1 MTFRFLR
8 LFMLVCGAALAHLA
22 MAPVPAHAGRILDPA
37 TITQTT
43 LPNGLRVVIKEAPS
57 IPLVALNVWV
67 RAGSSDE
74 TEENNG
80 VSHFL
85 EHLMFKGSKKR
96 GPGEFDLEIEGLGGL
111 ANATTMEDATQY
123 YVVVAQQ
130 YALQALE
137 ALGDMISNPTFP
149 EEELR
154 RERQIILNEV
164 AQAAEDPQRI
174 LSEWINRLSFQ
185 SHPYRLPI
193 AGTPQSIRQITR
205 EKIQAF
211 YDKYYVA
218 GNMTLVVVGAV
229 KAAEV
234 LPQIEAAFA
243 GLRTGPVPARDYSME
258 PIPEKVRFSTLER
271 PVSGASLVFGFRAPG
286 MDAKDDV
293 CAMDVLLYILGEQRA
308 QSGRLNRELRQK
320 QNLVSAIWSDYVTL
334 RHPGI
339 VTFWAETEP
348 AKLEAARAAILEQ
361 IAQVRD
367 TLVPD
372 DEIQRAKMLLLG
384 VYTMDNETYDG
395 QAGTLGFYEA
405 KDTYQFALEYEER
418 IARVT
423 AADIQRVARKY
434 LGENSYCLAVLRPKQ
449 SEGGSIATGTE
460 TRSIDPPLEGEPA
473 PAAESTRPEEAPTP
487 TTEGT
492 RPEGASAPAGA
503 QPAGEGPQPPEGGD
517 MQSGNQ
523 AASGAT
529 PSEAGGAE

>member
-1 MTFRFLR
+1 VTFRSLR
-8 LFMLVCGAALAHLA
+8 LYMLASGAALAYLA
-22 MAPVPAHAGRILDPA
+22 LALVPAAHAGRILDA
-37 TITQTT
+37 AAITQTT

-293 CAMDVLLYILGEQRA
+293 CAMDLLYTVLGEGQF
-308 QSGRLNRELRQK
+308 GRLHRVLNAEGLALMSNVSFLTQRDQG
-320 QNLVSAIWSDYVTL
+320 LVIITAMSLPDQEVAVRSAILKEVERL
-334 RHPGI
+334 R
-339 VTFWAETEP
+339 TEP
-348 AKLEAARAAILEQ
+348 LTDEELAAAKRALRISYQFGNEAFS
-361 IAQVRD
+361 D
-367 TLVPD
+367 
-372 DEIQRAKMLLLG
+372 
-384 VYTMDNETYDG
+384 
-395 QAGTLGFYEA
+395 QADAMGFYEA
-405 KDTYQFALEYEER
+405 
-418 IARVT
+418 IANYRLAVDYIDRVEAVT
-423 AADIQRVARKY
+423 AEQLQAVAQKY
-434 LGENSYCLAVLRPKQ
+434 LDPNAYTLA
-449 SEGGSIATGTE
+449 I
-460 TRSIDPPLEGEPA
+460 I
-473 PAAESTRPEEAPTP
+473 RPEAAPGEQEEAM
-487 TTEGT
+487 
-492 RPEGASAPAGA
+492 APC
-503 QPAGEGPQPPEGGD
+503 D
-517 MQSGNQ
+517 
-523 AASGAT
+523 
-529 PSEAGGAE
+529 PSTLQG